1 MEYEPLTLLN
11 QIKHNMTSLMK
22 TNPAPQRKPLC
33 YICHTACPASTMK
46 KLKGNHM
53 NHFREI
59 AEDQR
64 MERTPDGD
72 RVEAIDPAVDRL
84 CLSCYS
90 AVSNLIENQKVIK
103 S

>member
-1 MEYEPLTLLN
+1 
-11 QIKHNMTSLMK
+11 
-22 TNPAPQRKPLC
+22 
-33 YICHTACPASTMK
+33 MK